1 MLLEWTEPKR
11 SQSGL
16 RAATIVRLAGLTL
29 STRATDSS
37 RTILS
42 LRLSARAIRSRMPRS
57 GCLHATASTIG
68 MACGKP
74 RSLPLDGMNTSAR
87 RHCLTVC
94 ALAER
99 GSSRVR

>member
-42 LRLSARAIRSRMPRS
+42 LRLSARAIPQPNATQRLPPRDCKYNRYGVRQAEVVAPGRHEHVS
-57 GCLHATASTIG
+57 STTLSHRL
-68 MACGKP
+68 CT
-74 RSLPLDGMNTSAR
+74 R
-87 RHCLTVC
+87 
-94 ALAER
+94 
-99 GSSRVR
+99 